1 MAEVERMWL
10 RGFEAAVSRW
20 ATNFKEITRHD
31 MFSTVIFPEFIY
43 AQNRRSKIDKVN
55 MLSPNLISTRC
66 STKLL
71 NFKLLPKP
79 RLGLNML
86 R

>member
-1 MAEVERMWL
+1 MWL
-10 RGFEAAVSRW
+10 RGFEAVVSRW

-55 MLSPNLISTRC
+55 MLSPNLISTGS
-66 STKLL
+66 STKVLIL
-71 NFKLLPKP
+71 KFLPEPKIC
-79 RLGLNML
+79 LNML
-86 R
+86 K